1 MAARATKRILKDIT
15 DLINNIQELN
25 KNNIFF
31 YINDENI
38 FEIYFL
44 LVGTVNTP
52 YNGGFYFFKFNF
64 CNEYPIKP
72 PTVKFMSTS
81 GNIRFNPNLY
91 TCGKVCLS
99 IINTW
104 QGPRWTPTQTIT
116 SVLFSLQAMV
126 LNEMPLTNE
135 PGFEDHPI
143 IELNKY
149 NSIILHENYR
159 VNVNK
164 ILNNQPVPFEKFKN
178 IMHKSFF
185 NNFNKFYDH
194 LNELIKDES
203 SVVIKS
209 PAYGMSIKTNYQ
221 KILEDL
227 KINFNNLL
235 NFYISKKIIDFND
248 KNQIHE
254 YIDDCI
260 KIIQYEID
268 NENELYIKLYTKNKE
283 ENKTETTINFVENL
297 KLI

>member
-1 MAARATKRILKDIT
+1 MAARATKRIVKDIS
-15 DLINNIQELN
+15 DLVNNIEELN
-25 KNNIFF
+25 KNNIYF

-44 LVGTVNTP
+44 LIGTINTP

-72 PTVKFMSTS
+72 PVVKFMSTS

-135 PGFEDHPI
+135 PGFENHPI
-143 IELNKY
+143 NELNKY

-164 ILNNQPVPFEKFKN
+164 ILNNQPPPFQNFKN
-178 IMHKSFF
+178 IMNRSFI
-185 NNFNKFYDH
+185 NNFNQLYEH
-194 LNELIKDES
+194 INQLIVNES
-203 SVVIKS
+203 SDEIKS
-209 PAYGMSIKTNYQ
+209 PAYGMSIKTNYR

-227 KINFNNLL
+227 KNNFNNLL
-235 NFYISKKIIDFND
+235 NFYIKKKIKDFDD
-248 KNQIHE
+248 KNLINE
-254 YIDDCI
+254 SIKSLITIIENDI
-260 KIIQYEID
+260 KI
-268 NENELYIKLYTKNKE
+268 ENEIYTKLYSKNKE
-283 ENKTETTINFVENL
+283 EKNNEISTTSVENL

>member
-1 MAARATKRILKDIT
+1 MSSRATKRIVKDIS
-15 DLINNIQELN
+15 DLVNNIEELN
-25 KNNIFF
+25 KNNIYF

-44 LVGTVNTP
+44 LIGTVNTP

-72 PTVKFMSTS
+72 PTVKFISTS

-135 PGFEDHPI
+135 PGFENHPI

-164 ILNNQPVPFEKFKN
+164 ILNNQPPPFQNFKN
-178 IMHKSFF
+178 IMNRSFI
-185 NNFNKFYDH
+185 NNFNQFYEH
-194 LNELIKDES
+194 INQLILDES
-203 SVVIKS
+203 SDEIKS
-209 PAYGMSIKTNYQ
+209 PAYGMSIKTNYR

-227 KINFNNLL
+227 KNNFNNLL
-235 NFYISKKIIDFND
+235 NFYIKKKIKDFDD
-248 KNQIHE
+248 KNLINE
-254 YIDDCI
+254 SI
-260 KIIQYEID
+260 KSLITIIEKDIEID
-268 NENELYIKLYTKNKE
+268 NELYIKLYSKSKQEKNNE
-283 ENKTETTINFVENL
+283 ISTTIVENL